1 MEKLLSVGLLTA
13 LWCALHSLFVT
24 HWWRDLVRRNF
35 PRYHPFSRLAYVV
48 ASTVSLGLLMLWI
61 RGLPETMLFDWPGWW
76 AWVRWVGLGEA
87 AVFFW
92 LGARSYDNRYF
103 VGLNQV
109 RDFLWGRPAA
119 DPPFRTG
126 GILGVI
132 RHPWYAGA
140 LLFLVFCLPW
150 TDVNIVWRLV
160 FVVYTLIG
168 TELEERKLLKDVG
181 EDYVAYRRNVP
192 RYFPIPRPGSLF
204 GKRS

>member
-1 MEKLLSVGLLTA
+1 MDKLLSVGLLTA

-35 PRYHPFSRLAYVV
+35 PRYHLFSRLAYVV
-48 ASTVSLGLLMLWI
+48 ASTISLGLLMLWI

-76 AWVRWVGLGEA
+76 TWVRWAGLGEA
-87 AVFFW
+87 VLFFW

-103 VGLNQV
+103 MGLSQV

-119 DPPFRTG
+119 DPPFSTG

-150 TDVNIVWRLV
+150 TDVNLVWRLV
-160 FVVYTLIG
+160 FLAYTLIG

-181 EDYVAYRRNVP
+181 EDYAAYRRKVP
-192 RYFPIPRPGSLF
+192 RYFPIPRPGSHS